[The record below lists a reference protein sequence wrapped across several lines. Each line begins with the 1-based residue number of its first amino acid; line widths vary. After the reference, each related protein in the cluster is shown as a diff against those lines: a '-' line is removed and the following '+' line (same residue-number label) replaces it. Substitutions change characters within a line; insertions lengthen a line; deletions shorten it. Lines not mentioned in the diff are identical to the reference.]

1 MKKSLILL
9 ILLVSSS
16 IYYSQQYTT
25 KSEAPLYSF
34 AETENGEKQSPINI
48 PEYIVK
54 HKDLRIERNYLSS
67 KLSVSNLG
75 NTIQFS
81 YDIGSSL
88 KFNDNLYDLVQ
99 FHFHTPAEHLL
110 GSVTYPLEMHIVH
123 TLRNNPNPEI
133 EYVVI
138 GVFFKEGKENPIL
151 EKILDNVPASG
162 KSVKNEDISIS
173 IDDFFDKANDFY
185 FYEGSLTTP
194 PFTET
199 VRWIVL
205 SDIFEASYAQIKKF
219 NSLMGD
225 NARHIQAINGR
236 EITINSGL

>member
-1 MKKSLILL
+1 MKVFIILL
-9 ILLVSSS
+9 LFAS
-16 IYYSQQYTT
+16 IYSSNFAQSNSNI
-25 KSEAPLYSF
+25 KNKKLYIL

-54 HKDLRIERNYLSS
+54 HKDLQIERNYLSS
-67 KLSVSNLG
+67 KLSVT
-75 NTIQFS
+75 NTGYAIRCN

-88 KFNDNLYDLVQ
+88 KFNNKLFDLIQ

-123 TLRNNPNPEI
+123 TLRNNPNPEE

-138 GVFFKEGKENPIL
+138 GIFFKEGKENPIL
-151 EKILDNVPASG
+151 KKILDNIPDAG
-162 KSVKNEDISIS
+162 KTIENENVSIS
-173 IDDFFDKANDFY
+173 IDDFFEKANDYY
-185 FYEGSLTTP
+185 FYEGSLTIFP
-194 PFTET
+194 YVET
-199 VRWIVL
+199 VNWIVL
-205 SDIFEASYAQIKKF
+205 SDIYEASYAQIKKF
-219 NSLMGD
+219 NLLMGN

>member
-1 MKKSLILL
+1 MKEIAILI
-9 ILLVSSS
+9 ILFASSS
-16 IYYSQQYTT
+16 VFFAQIHRSKNEEQ
-25 KSEAPLYSF
+25 LYSF

-54 HKDLRIERNYLSS
+54 HKDLQIERNYLNS

-75 NTIQFS
+75 HTIQFN
-81 YDIGSSL
+81 YDIGSGL
-88 KFNDNLYDLVQ
+88 KFNNQLFDLIQ
-99 FHFHTPAEHLL
+99 FHFHTPSEHLL

-123 TLRNNPNPEI
+123 TLRNNPNSET

-138 GVFFKEGKENPIL
+138 GVLFKEGKENPIL
-151 EKILDNVPASG
+151 KKILDNIPPAG
-162 KSVKNEDISIS
+162 KTIKNENISIS
-173 IDDFFDKANDFY
+173 IDDFFNAHNDFY
-185 FYEGSLTTP
+185 YYEGSLTTA

-205 SDIFEASYAQIKKF
+205 GKIYEASYAQIKKF
-219 NSLMGD
+219 NSLMGN